1 MELLGDRLLEPDGLN
16 AALAPALPPGA
27 VVSGVEVVPLGEQQ
41 GYASRV
47 ERVRV
52 SYEPPG
58 AGPETLIVKLA
69 RPDTAK
75 ESGESQPFARAQV
88 VGTLVHPEDA
98 VRRPRCYF
106 AETTADGNGG
116 ALVLEDLGAWR
127 PGDEYDGLDDD
138 ALAAALTAIARLHAW
153 GWETERPLLAELPSG
168 DYPVDRA
175 LVRYWPQIRPYVVT
189 GLGDPVATLGDRF
202 VAGFPALTE
211 ALLSRPL
218 TLVHGDLHSDNLRFD
233 PAARGAEAVAVLD
246 WGSAFVGVG
255 AYDPARL
262 AGTSAARPAT
272 LARLEDACSTW
283 HAALLAAG
291 VAGYSGADAWR
302 DFEAGIALA
311 FPSALSGLRE
321 DPDPV
326 RAETARRRG
335 RRVLAALVA
344 TDAWG
349 AASELAIEP

>member
-1 MELLGDRLLEPDGLN
+1 MDLLGERLLEPDGLS

-27 VVSGVEVVPLGEQQ
+27 LVSAVEVVPLGEQQ
-41 GYASRV
+41 GYTSRV

-58 AGPETLIVKLA
+58 SGPETLIVKLA
-69 RPDTAK
+69 RPDVAR
-75 ESGESQPFARAQV
+75 ESGGTQPFARAHV
-88 VGTLVHPEDA
+88 VGTLIHPEDA

-127 PGDEYDGLDDD
+127 PGDEYDGLGDD
-138 ALAAALTAIARLHAW
+138 ALAAALTAIADLHAW
-153 GWETERPLLAELPSG
+153 GWGAERAGLAELPAG
-168 DYPVDRA
+168 DYAVDRT
-175 LVRYWPQIRPYVVT
+175 LVDYWPQIRPYVVT
-189 GLGDPVATLGDRF
+189 GLGDSVAGLGDRF
-202 VAGFPALTE
+202 VAGFPALAE
-211 ALLSRPL
+211 ALLGRPL
-218 TLVHGDLHSDNLRFD
+218 TLVHGDLRSDNLRFD
-233 PAARGAEAVAVLD
+233 PAASGAEAVGVLD

-255 AYDPARL
+255 AFDPAKL
-262 AGTSAARPAT
+262 VSTSATQPAT
-272 LARLEDACSTW
+272 LARLRDACSVW
-283 HAALLAAG
+283 HAALVGAG
-291 VAGYSGADAWR
+291 VAGYSEADAWR
-302 DFEAGIALA
+302 DFKAGIALA
-311 FPSALSGLRE
+311 FPSALAGLRE
-321 DPDPV
+321 DSDPR